1 MLTRSITGI
10 IFLFV
15 VISAIVFH
23 QLTFA
28 LLFLL
33 IIILGLLE
41 FYTLLEKNGHFPQKW
56 IGIVIGSLT
65 FITLFF
71 NNTAA
76 YGITSLILP
85 IYLPAFFTIFLAEL
99 FRNKEQAF
107 SNIALTFLGIFY
119 VSVPLSL
126 WSLVLMKPISGL
138 VSDSLH
144 HWPAHYGYD
153 YNWHYL
159 LGYFFLMWTADT
171 GAYLSGR
178 FLGKHKLFERLSPKK
193 TWEGFIGGIIMSLV
207 VAKLNAIYFTELRLS
222 QWVIV
227 AMLTC
232 VLGTLGDLV
241 ESMFKRS
248 IDIKDSGSLLPGHG
262 GILDR
267 FDGVFI
273 SSPFVVAYLL
283 LIR

>member
-1 MLTRSITGI
+1 MLTRAITGAV
-10 IFLFV
+10 FLLV

-28 LLFLL
+28 LLFL
-33 IIILGLLE
+33 IIIVIGLSE
-41 FYTLLEKNGHFPQKW
+41 FYSLLEKNGHAPQKW
-56 IGIVIGSLT
+56 IGIIIGSLT

-71 NNTAA
+71 NNSTD
-76 YGITSLILP
+76 YSITSLILP

-119 VSVPLSL
+119 ISVPLSL
-126 WSLVLMKPISGL
+126 WNL
-138 VSDSLH
+138 VSI
-144 HWPAHYGYD
+144 HYGHQNPAQN

-178 FLGKHKLFERLSPKK
+178 FFGKHKLFERLSPKK
-193 TWEGFIGGIIMSLV
+193 TWEGFLGGLLLSLV
-207 VAKLNAIYFTELRLS
+207 VAYINSIYYTELRLD
-222 QWVIV
+222 QWIIV
-227 AMLTC
+227 AILTC

-248 IDIKDSGSLLPGHG
+248 IDIKDSGSILPGHG

-273 SSPFVVAYLL
+273 SSPFIVAYLL

>member
-1 MLTRSITGI
+1 MLTRTVTGSV
-10 IFLFV
+10 FLLV

-33 IIILGLLE
+33 IIIIGLIE
-41 FYTLLEKNGHFPQKW
+41 FYSLLEKNGHHPQKW
-56 IGIVIGSLT
+56 IGIIIGSLT

-71 NNTAA
+71 NNSSA
-76 YGITSLILP
+76 YGITNLILP
-85 IYLPAFFTIFLAEL
+85 IYLPVFFTVFLAEL
-99 FRNKEQAF
+99 FRNKPQAF

-126 WSLVLMKPISGL
+126 WNLISI
-138 VSDSLH
+138 
-144 HWPAHYGYD
+144 HYGPQQASPT

-178 FLGKHKLFERLSPKK
+178 YFGKHKLFERLSPKK
-193 TWEGFIGGIIMSLV
+193 TWEGFAGGIVLSLV
-207 VAKLNAIYFTELRLS
+207 VAWVNSIYYKELRLD

-227 AMLTC
+227 AVLTAG
-232 VLGTLGDLV
+232 LGTLGDLV

-248 IDIKDSGSLLPGHG
+248 IDIKDSGNILPGHG